1 MDIAI
6 YIVIGIFAAV
16 IIFLLVRKNSVT
28 QDHEVINDDK
38 EKKSQFNPEKV
49 SGLMPNDQKSETK
62 KEDL

>member
-6 YIVIGIFAAV
+6 YIVIGIVAAV
-16 IIFLLVRKNSVT
+16 IIFLLVRKNSVA

-38 EKKSQFNPEKV
+38 GKKTQFNPEKV

-62 KEDL
+62 KEEL